1 MSIFI
6 LEDDIYQAQRLK
18 EIVETICEKH
28 HIVYDKLLVTG
39 RSEDILDQL
48 HLSARIPIYFLDIE
62 LKGKVRK
69 GLETAQEIR
78 RLDSDGVLV
87 FVTTH
92 AELAPISYQYM
103 VSALTFI
110 DKGLPVGEK
119 IEIVERCLLHYA
131 ERNESARETDDF
143 VVDNEQS
150 TVRIPFDEL
159 EFIMTDGPHRLSVVT
174 ANRMV
179 QYYGTLKEAELL
191 DVRLLRCHQSYI
203 VNVDCVAVYQVTER
217 VLVMK
222 SGKKV
227 PVSRRLQRKVQ
238 LRLKEVGG

>member
-6 LEDDIYQAQRLK
+6 LEDDVHQAQRLK
-18 EIVETICEKH
+18 EIVETICGKH
-28 HIVYDKLLVTG
+28 HIAYDRLLVTA
-39 RSEDILDQL
+39 RSEDILGQL

-62 LKGKVRK
+62 LKGEERK

-78 RLDSDGVLV
+78 RLDPDGVLV

-110 DKGLPVGEK
+110 DKGLPVNEQSEIIEK
-119 IEIVERCLLHYA
+119 CLLHYA
-131 ERNESARETDDF
+131 ERNESAHETDDF
-143 VVDNEQS
+143 VVDNEQA
-150 TVRIPFDEL
+150 TVRIPFTEL

-174 ANRMV
+174 ANRLV

-191 DVRLLRCHQSYI
+191 DGRLLRCHQSYV
-203 VNVDCVAVYQVTER
+203 VNVECVAMYQTADR
-217 VLVMK
+217 MLVMK
-222 SGKKV
+222 SGKQV

-238 LRLKEVGG
+238 QRVKEASR